1 MLKSKL
7 RTSAQIH
14 GVCIYI
20 YLYIYIYFYYKMP
33 LKKVL
38 YVHVCV
44 HVFLNEETVNFP
56 QGLERNLII
65 FPLEQFLV

>member
-1 MLKSKL
+1 
-7 RTSAQIH
+7 
-14 GVCIYI
+14 
-20 YLYIYIYFYYKMP
+20 MP